1 MKRWI
6 ALAGCL
12 AMWNAGAVPV
22 GAIEVSRLP
31 TGGMKIFAVAKG
43 DCAQGPSTILVTDA
57 TTSCSIEIRV
67 TPAKKYADVGILVP
81 LPGATFSFPTWIV
94 GDGKVNMSSKGKG
107 SAAILKTRNGCVLV
121 GGTAKVVVQA
131 TNANK
136 FLGRFTASV
145 KSKPITVTY
154 QQSEP
159 EIGACFSTV
168 SGASLEEWSG

>member
-12 AMWNAGAVPV
+12 AMWNAGAVPA

-57 TTSCSIEIRV
+57 TTSCSIDIRV
-67 TPAKKYADVGILVP
+67 TPAKKYADVGILEP
-81 LPGATFSFPTWIV
+81 LSRTSFTYPTWIA
-94 GDGKVNMSSKGKG
+94 GDGKVKMSSKGKA
-107 SAAILKTRNGCVLV
+107 SAVILKTRNGCVLV
-121 GGTAKVVVQA
+121 SGTAKVIVQV
-131 TNANK
+131 TNAKK
-136 FLGRFTASV
+136 FGAGYTATV

-154 QQSEP
+154 QQSNP

-168 SGASLEEWSG
+168 SGS

>member
-1 MKRWI
+1 
-6 ALAGCL
+6 
-12 AMWNAGAVPV
+12 MWNAGAVPV
-22 GAIEVSRLP
+22 GAIEVSRVP

-67 TPAKKYADVGILVP
+67 TPAKKYADVGILEP
-81 LPGATFSFPTWIV
+81 LSRTSFTYPTWIA

-121 GGTAKVVVQA
+121 SGTAKVIVQV
-131 TNANK
+131 TNAKK
-136 FLGRFTASV
+136 FGAGYTATA

-154 QQSEP
+154 QQSNP

-168 SGASLEEWSG
+168 SGS